1 VLDSTACVVHVLEP
15 AATEDQVL
23 DPSETADHVFA
34 STAAGVQVFASSA
47 TGDHSSPN
55 TYKDEMSVPTPC
67 TWACMFAMKLIAAV
81 NEPDPVISACT
92 LCGKSRKRR

>member
-34 STAAGVQVFASSA
+34 STGAGVQVFASSA
-47 TGDHSSPN
+47 TADHSSPN
-55 TYKDEMSVPTPC
+55 TYREEIIVPTPC
-67 TWACMFAMKLIAAV
+67 TWACMLAMKLIAAV
-81 NEPDPVISACT
+81 SEPDPVMSA
-92 LCGKSRKRR
+92 